1 MKEEVNLFFHLLT
14 VSLNVSQG
22 LKWSLAYS
30 IYMGLL
36 FIHLVSLCL
45 LVGAFNPFP
54 FKVII
59 NIYVPI
65 SIFLIVLGLFL

>member
-45 LVGAFNPFP
+45 LVGAFNPFT

-59 NIYVPI
+59 NIYVP
-65 SIFLIVLGLFL
+65 SSTFLIVLGLFL